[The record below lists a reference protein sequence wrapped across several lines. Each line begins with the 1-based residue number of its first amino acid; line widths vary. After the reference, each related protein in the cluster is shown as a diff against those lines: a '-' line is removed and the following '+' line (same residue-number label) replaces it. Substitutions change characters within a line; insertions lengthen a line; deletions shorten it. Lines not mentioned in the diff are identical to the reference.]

1 MELARISGL
10 ESLGGQDIRNAASLY
25 GFTSFE
31 AGIFSSCVNT
41 LAAIYDKPQS
51 PEGIALHSLL
61 KFLESRWKLKEYAD
75 KHELACNDIDRS
87 SGDFYYY

>member
-1 MELARISGL
+1 M
-10 ESLGGQDIRNAASLY
+10 
-25 GFTSFE
+25 
-31 AGIFSSCVNT
+31 NT